1 MKILFTKNID
11 PTIISNELGED
22 ISVDFVE
29 VIKTNSIKTHP
40 FDLKNYSLI
49 FTSVNGVIS
58 FFKNGFKPNEDFTAK
73 NYNKIYCVGEK
84 TKRELRKNGF
94 GTFKV
99 LKNAETLS
107 KFITNH
113 CQHEKFLHFCGN
125 LAISV
130 LDNELPLQNIKYEK
144 ITVYNTSEINPLIT
158 EKYHAAVFFSPS
170 GVRSF
175 AKQNSFQDMMLFS
188 IGETTSNEI
197 RKYTK
202 SEIFTSKK
210 NTLANLLSVIRDI
223 VKDDNPQTIN

>member
-11 PTIISNELGED
+11 QSILTQQLGED
-22 ISVDFVE
+22 ILVDCVE
-29 VIKTNSIKTHP
+29 VIKTNPIQITS

-58 FFKNGFKPNEDFTAK
+58 FFNNQFKPNEDFTAK

-107 KFITNH
+107 KFIITH
-113 CQHEKFLHFCGN
+113 CQHEKFVHFCGN
-125 LAISV
+125 LAIDV
-130 LDNELPLQNIKYEK
+130 LDKELPLQNIKYNK
-144 ITVYNTSEINPLIT
+144 VTVYNTEEINPLVP
-158 EKYHAAVFFSPS
+158 EKYHAIVFFSPS

-175 AKQNSFQDMMLFS
+175 AKQNSLENMTLFS
-188 IGETTSNEI
+188 IGETTSGELKKHTKQKI
-197 RKYTK
+197 YT
-202 SEIFTSKK
+202 SEGNNLVSIFELIQRVVK
-210 NTLANLLSVIRDI
+210 NNL
-223 VKDDNPQTIN
+223 

>member
-11 PTIISNELGED
+11 PKIISKELGED
-22 ISVDFVE
+22 ILADCVE
-29 VIKTNSIKTHP
+29 VIKTNSIKTDP

-49 FTSVNGVIS
+49 FTSVNGVSS

-84 TKRELRKNGF
+84 TKRELRKHGF

-107 KFITNH
+107 KFITHH
-113 CQHEKFLHFCGN
+113 CQYETFLHFCGN

-130 LDNELPLQNIKYEK
+130 LDKELPLQNIKYKK
-144 ITVYNTSEINPLIT
+144 ITVYNTEEINPLIT
-158 EKYHAAVFFSPS
+158 EKYHAAIFFSPS

-188 IGETTSNEI
+188 IGETTSGEL
-197 RKYTK
+197 RKYT
-202 SEIFTSKK
+202 SQPIFTSEGNNLISLLALIKK
-210 NTLANLLSVIRDI
+210 EFVNKN
-223 VKDDNPQTIN
+223 

>member
-11 PTIISNELGED
+11 QTVLSKKLGDD
-22 ISVDFVE
+22 ISVDCIE
-29 VIKTNSIKTHP
+29 VIKTNPIRVNP

-49 FTSVNGVIS
+49 FTSVNGILS

-84 TKRELRKNGF
+84 TKRELRKHGF

-107 KFITNH
+107 KFIIGN
-113 CQHEKFLHFCGN
+113 CQHESFFHFCGN
-125 LAISV
+125 LAINV
-130 LDNELPLQNIKYEK
+130 LDNDLPLQNIQYKK
-144 ITVYNTSEINPLIT
+144 VTVYNTEEINPLIT

-175 AKQNSFQDMMLFS
+175 AKQNSFQDMVLFS
-188 IGETTSNEI
+188 IGETTSNEL
-197 RKYTK
+197 KKLTSK
-202 SEIFTSKK
+202 PVFTSEGNNLVSVLDLIKRKIVNK
-210 NTLANLLSVIRDI
+210 N
-223 VKDDNPQTIN
+223 